1 MHIVHIDRKGYS
13 RLYLMMRRGR
23 MINISKKLGL
33 VTASSIETEVVADGE
48 RFPKYRWFRYF

>member
-48 RFPKYRWFRYF
+48 RFPKYR